1 MLLTQGSR
9 LVFIISEIYSH
20 VNVTHGTTADLQEL
34 VFIIKKIFLKH
45 HCQIYIF
52 CFYIRKQMS
61 MLPEAVEIFGSTEQ
75 AEENATPH
83 TEQCVNKKKK
93 QQLS

>member
-1 MLLTQGSR
+1 
-9 LVFIISEIYSH
+9 
-20 VNVTHGTTADLQEL
+20 
-34 VFIIKKIFLKH
+34 
-45 HCQIYIF
+45 
-52 CFYIRKQMS
+52 MS